1 MGLIAFCCSHC
12 DVELSVSGIAKVSSV
27 TTLQCRHA
35 LAQRGKAAARGVY
48 HGTWETLDTV
58 LTPETRETRPRRAA

>member
-35 LAQRGKAAARGVY
+35 LAQRGKAAAPGVY
-48 HGTWETLDTV
+48 LDTLV
-58 LTPETRETRPRRAA
+58 QYSPEIRETRPRRAA

>member
-48 HGTWETLDTV
+48 LDTV
-58 LTPETRETRPRRAA
+58 LTPEIREPRRRAE

>member
-48 HGTWETLDTV
+48 LDS
-58 LTPETRETRPRRAA
+58 PEIRETRPR